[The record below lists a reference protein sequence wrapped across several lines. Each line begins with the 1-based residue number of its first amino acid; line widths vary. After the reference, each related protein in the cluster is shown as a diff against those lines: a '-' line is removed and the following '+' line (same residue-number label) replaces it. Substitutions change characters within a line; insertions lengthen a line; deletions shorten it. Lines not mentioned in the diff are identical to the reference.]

1 MCSDKLLNADLHNNP
16 FTATCHTYL
25 LTNSVSPGPDSI
37 WIIQPITRLSSLNRV
52 PDWSML
58 CSLQMSH
65 AIPDWR
71 VSVCANA
78 WVEKQLR
85 KHEQV
90 TDFLQQG
97 ILIGEAELFLY
108 FGQRQAHFSN
118 TRPSNHLYCKYIF
131 LWLISTQ
138 HGSYWYLNSYAII
151 VHIFAA
157 DVFP

>member
-16 FTATCHTYL
+16 FTATCHTHPHI

-85 KHEQV
+85 KHEKV
-90 TDFLQQG
+90 TGHLDWGGRIMFVFWAKTSTLFQTLDH
-97 ILIGEAELFLY
+97 LIIYIE
-108 FGQRQAHFSN
+108 
-118 TRPSNHLYCKYIF
+118 YIF
-131 LWLISTQ
+131 FVTNKYSTYTDIL
-138 HGSYWYLNSYAII
+138 SLNSYAII